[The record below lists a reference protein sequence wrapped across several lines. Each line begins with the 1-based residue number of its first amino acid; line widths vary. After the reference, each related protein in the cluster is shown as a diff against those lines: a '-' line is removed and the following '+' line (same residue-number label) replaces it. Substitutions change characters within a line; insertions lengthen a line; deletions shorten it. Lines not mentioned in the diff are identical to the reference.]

1 MLPMTEQAIMLQLD
15 HMFIIGAYLPP
26 RNSQATHTLTV
37 LDEWI
42 ASAGALEPVV
52 ILGDFNQEP
61 ELADRW
67 TALADGGAAK
77 VASLPDGTR
86 APTRWEGNRCIDW
99 IWSSHPFMVDE
110 LAFSEAVFSDHKAL
124 TFNLQYSQE
133 CVQSFKQVP
142 TRSLLRPEQIP
153 QKDWDKAMVQAWQQV
168 PMPPPLNLHTMLPAK
183 FAAEASAM
191 GTPPMSGQ
199 KAALCKSKNLSRP
212 YFV

>member
-1 MLPMTEQAIMLQLD
+1 MPTHLVEWPSLCAKDKGAREVNRHVAYDGQAIMLQLD
-15 HMFIIGAYLPP
+15 DMFIIGAYLPP
-26 RNSQATHTLTV
+26 RNSQATQTLTV

-52 ILGDFNQEP
+52 ILEDFNQEP

-77 VASLPDGTR
+77 VVSLPDGTR

-124 TFNLQYSQE
+124 TFNLQYRQDLRISNLLKLFRSFGRLSGKETGHPCRKLFSFGRKAVSPCRNMPGQTSHLRNFTDK
-133 CVQSFKQVP
+133 QS
-142 TRSLLRPEQIP
+142 E
-153 QKDWDKAMVQAWQQV
+153 
-168 PMPPPLNLHTMLPAK
+168 
-183 FAAEASAM
+183 
-191 GTPPMSGQ
+191 
-199 KAALCKSKNLSRP
+199 
-212 YFV
+212 